1 MKFAS
6 KVSYATNNPFKMRF
20 YIIVK
25 TRVKPVIQLQKNI
38 GNKKSAIIV
47 AYWIQVK
54 IQPNITKPLKR
65 SLRHI
70 LFWSFILVFFT
81 SIFGVG
87 NTIDM
92 NVLYFSLFLMPVTI
106 GATYVSIYK
115 LLPDYLITKR
125 YFLFGLYS
133 SYTFIILVSG
143 AVFSIFFALAFLTD
157 FKFEKMTVLSKSSVF
172 IITSICLVV
181 IVVSAFKLLKLNL
194 KQSKNNAALEA
205 KILEA
210 QLKLKEQE
218 LKYLKMQIHPH
229 FLFNT
234 LNTMYGLAL
243 KKAEQTPDMILKLS
257 NLLDYLLYQI
267 EKPFV
272 LISEEIEHIEDYIA
286 LEKMRF
292 NDTLHVH
299 MDVTLASQ
307 DTTIAPM
314 LLLPFIEN
322 SFKHGSIKNGVLQID
337 IEIKADLE
345 VVHFR
350 IKNSN
355 SDSIAAQD
363 GIGLD
368 NIKKRL
374 QLLYPNKH
382 ELRIHNTIDVF
393 DVALQLKTTSN
404 A

>member
-1 MKFAS
+1 MKP
-6 KVSYATNNPFKMRF
+6 N
-20 YIIVK
+20 K
-25 TRVKPVIQLQKNI
+25 TQIKR
-38 GNKKSAIIV
+38 
-47 AYWIQVK
+47 
-54 IQPNITKPLKR
+54 LKR
-65 SLRHI
+65 VLYHI
-70 LFWSFILVFFT
+70 LFWCCILLFFT

-92 NVLYFSLFLMPVTI
+92 NVVYFSLFLMPLTI

-133 SYTFIILVSG
+133 IYTLIILVSG
-143 AVFSIFFALAFLTD
+143 AIFSIFFALAFLTD

-194 KQSKNNAALEA
+194 KQSKNNAELEA

-267 EKPFV
+267 EKPIV
-272 LISEEIEHIEDYIA
+272 PISEEIEHIKDYIA

-292 NDTLHVH
+292 NDTLNVT
-299 MDVTLASQ
+299 MDINVASKN
-307 DTTIAPM
+307 TTIAPM

-337 IEIKADLE
+337 IQLTAGLGEL
-345 VVHFR
+345 HFR

-355 SDSIAAQD
+355 SQSNSEQH
-363 GIGLD
+363 GIGLE

-374 QLLYPNKH
+374 ELLYPNKH
-382 ELRIHNTIDVF
+382 ELSIRDHSANFEVD
-393 DVALQLKTTSN
+393 LQLKTTSN
-404 A
+404 V

>member
-1 MKFAS
+1 MRYYCSSIA
-6 KVSYATNNPFKMRF
+6 FK
-20 YIIVK
+20 VK
-25 TRVKPVIQLQKNI
+25 TNPYIL
-38 GNKKSAIIV
+38 
-47 AYWIQVK
+47 
-54 IQPNITKPLKR
+54 KPLKR
-65 SLRHI
+65 TLRHI
-70 LFWSFILVFFT
+70 VFWSFIVILFT

-92 NVLYFSLFLMPVTI
+92 NVFYFSLFLMPVTI

-115 LLPDYLITKR
+115 LLPDYLLTKR
-125 YFLFGLYS
+125 YFLFTLYS
-133 SYTFIILVSG
+133 SYTLIISVFG
-143 AVFSIFFALAFLTD
+143 AVFSIFYALAFLTE

-172 IITSICLVV
+172 VITSICLVV

-257 NLLDYLLYQI
+257 NLLDYLLYET
-267 EKPFV
+267 EKPLV
-272 LISEEIEHIEDYIA
+272 PISEEIEHIKDYIA

-292 NDTLHVH
+292 NDTLHVT
-299 MDVTLASQ
+299 MDVKLASENR
-307 DTTIAPM
+307 TIAPM
-314 LLLPFIEN
+314 LLLPFVEN
-322 SFKHGSIKNGVLQID
+322 SFKHGSIKNGVLEIY
-337 IEIKADLE
+337 IEIKATLE
-345 VVHFR
+345 VVHFK

-355 SDSIAAQD
+355 SHPTAAQG
-363 GIGLD
+363 GIGLE

-374 QLLYPNKH
+374 ELLYPDKH
-382 ELRIHNTIDVF
+382 KLAIATNDDDFVVNLE
-393 DVALQLKTTSN
+393 LKTTHHV
-404 A
+404 